1 MQKIFASIVHQPTS
15 WDVGPLQLTGF
26 GLAVL
31 LAFVISQIIAQRE
44 LARRGHDPEPIGDIV
59 FAAVIGGLLGGKLY
73 YAILMHD
80 LGVVFGRAGFLL
92 WGGLL
97 GGIAATY
104 LVIRRKHL
112 SFPRISDVAAPA
124 LAAGYAIG
132 RTGCWAVGDDYG
144 RPWNGPWAVS
154 FPNGAP
160 PSTVANMTQL
170 FHIPPPLGSTPN
182 QVLSVHPTQLYE
194 VVLGFV
200 MFLILWRFRDHKHA
214 EGWLFGLYCVL
225 AGVERFLIEF
235 VRAKDDR
242 FFGPFTTA
250 QGIAVLFVI
259 GGAIWMYVRRNP
271 DADAPGIYD
280 AAQAA

>member
-80 LGVVFGRAGFLL
+80 LGAVFSRAGFVF

-124 LAAGYAIG
+124 LAAGYSIG

-160 PSTVANMTQL
+160 
-170 FHIPPPLGSTPN
+170 PN

-250 QGIAVLFVI
+250 QGIAVLFAI

-271 DADAPGIYD
+271 DADAPGIYG

>member
-80 LGVVFGRAGFLL
+80 LGAVFSRAGFVF

-160 PSTVANMTQL
+160 PSTVSNMTQL

-194 VVLGFV
+194 VALGFV

-250 QGIAVLFVI
+250 QGIAVLFAI

-271 DADAPGIYD
+271 DADAPGIYA